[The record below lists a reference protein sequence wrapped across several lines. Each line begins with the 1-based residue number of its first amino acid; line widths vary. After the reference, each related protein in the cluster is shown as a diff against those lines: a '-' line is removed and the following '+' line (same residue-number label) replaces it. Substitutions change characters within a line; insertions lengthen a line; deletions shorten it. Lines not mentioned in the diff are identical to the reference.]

1 MPTNVR
7 EQRRQERKRKQSTL
21 RFVKKGK
28 DASMKT
34 IASDRGHTI
43 PLHRRPH
50 RQMRTVWQAMARR
63 YRDHD
68 PKWYN
73 EPMPTKRWHES
84 KKSDDESRGR

>member
-63 YRDHD
+63 YMNHD
-68 PKWYN
+68 SKWYD

-84 KKSDDESRGR
+84 TKRTDET